1 MKATAIGLLF
11 GACLSLPALASK
23 PDDLA
28 QRAAAIHSAA
38 IVLDTH
44 LDTPMLF
51 ARPDWKITDRHDFD
65 TEFSQVDYPRMVD
78 GGLDGGFWVIYT
90 PQGERTA
97 TGNRTARDFG
107 LKRLVEIHEMVAAN
121 ADKFEIAL
129 TADDAARIKKAGKRI
144 VYISM
149 ENASPLATDPSLLS
163 AYYGLGLRMLGL
175 VHSSNDDFADSSTNP
190 GGPEFNGLSVK
201 GRALVAEANR
211 LGLIIDLSHASNAVF
226 DQVIDLSKTPIV
238 LSHTSSAE
246 LNAHPRNIDDARL
259 RKLAANGGVIQ
270 VNSVNQFLIKVAANE
285 ERDAEVDRFFD
296 IIEDGA
302 HLTPEKRKQAI
313 QRYHEME
320 RKYPIPQATFDD
332 YMKHMLHILKVAGPE
347 HVGLGA
353 DWDGGGGVSGMKDVS
368 SLPKITER
376 LLREGYSEAQIKGVL
391 GGNLLRVLRA
401 VEAAR
406 EKSTL
411 SSSH

>member
-1 MKATAIGLLF
+1 MKATLIGLLF
-11 GACLSLPALASK
+11 CSCLSLPALASK
-23 PDDLA
+23 PDELA
-28 QRAAAIHSAA
+28 QRARRIHDDA

-51 ARPDWKITDRHDFD
+51 ARPGWKISDRHDFD
-65 TEFSQVDYPRMVD
+65 TEFSQVDYPRMVE

-90 PQGERTA
+90 PQGERTVA
-97 TGNRTARDFG
+97 GNQVARDFG
-107 LKRLVEIHEMVAAN
+107 LKRMVEIREMVAAN
-121 ADKFEIAL
+121 ADTFEIAL

-163 AYYGLGLRMLGL
+163 TYYGLGLRMLGL

-190 GGPEFNGLSVK
+190 GGPEYNGLSDK

-211 LGLIIDLSHASNAVF
+211 LGLIIDLSHASDAVF
-226 DQVIDLSKTPIV
+226 DQVVTLSKTPIV
-238 LSHTSSAE
+238 LSHTASAE

-259 RKLAANGGVIQ
+259 RKLAASGGVIQ
-270 VNSVNQFLIKVAANE
+270 VNSVNHFLIKVAKND
-285 ERDAEVDRFFD
+285 ERDAEVGRFFD
-296 IIEDGA
+296 IIEDSA
-302 HLTPEKRKQAI
+302 NLTVEKRKQAI
-313 QRYHEME
+313 QRYHDME
-320 RKYPIPQATFDD
+320 RKYPVPQATFDD
-332 YMKHMLHILKVAGPE
+332 YMKHMLHILRVAGPE

-353 DWDGGGGVSGMKDVS
+353 DWDGGGGVSGMRDVS

-376 LLREGYSEAQIKGVL
+376 LLREGYSEEQIKGVL

-406 EKSTL
+406 ENPAAPP
-411 SSSH
+411 SH

>member
-1 MKATAIGLLF
+1 MPRAIQTMKSTAIALLLCAF
-11 GACLSLPALASK
+11 LLRPALAA
-23 PDDLA
+23 PAETLE
-28 QRAAAIHSAA
+28 QRATALHNSA

-51 ARPDWKITDRHDFD
+51 ARPDWRIGDRHSFD
-65 TEFSQVDYPRMVD
+65 ADFSQVDYPRMVE

-97 TGNRTARDFG
+97 AGNRAARDFG
-107 LKRLVEIHEMVAAN
+107 LKRLVEIREMVAAN
-121 ADKFEIAL
+121 ADRFEIAL
-129 TADDAARIKKAGKRI
+129 SADDAARIKKAGKRI

-149 ENASPLATDPSLLS
+149 ENASPLASDPSLLG
-163 AYYGLGLRMLGL
+163 AYYDLGLRMLGL

-190 GGPEFNGLSVK
+190 GGPEFNGLSDK

-226 DQVIDLSKTPIV
+226 DQVVELSKTPVV
-238 LSHTSSAE
+238 LSHTASAA

-259 RKLAANGGVIQ
+259 RKLAATGGVIQ
-270 VNSVNQFLIKVAANE
+270 VNSVNQFLIKVPDNA
-285 ERDAEVDRFFD
+285 ERDAEVDRFFAM
-296 IIEDGA
+296 IEDGA
-302 HLTPEKRKQAI
+302 ALSAERRKQAMQLYREI
-313 QRYHEME
+313 EA
-320 RKYPIPQATFDD
+320 KYPTPKATFED
-332 YMKHMLHILKVAGPE
+332 YMKHMLHILEVAGPE

-353 DWDGGGGVSGMKDVS
+353 DWDGGGGVSGMIDVT

-376 LLREGYSEAQIKGVL
+376 LLREGYSEDQVRGVL
-391 GGNLLRVLRA
+391 GGNLLRVMRA

-406 EKSTL
+406 QP
-411 SSSH
+411 